1 MIETGVLDLEPEV
14 EQQIR
19 EVARRLNPYAPSAIA
34 QWEREYRA
42 FAQKHLAPEEVPVLQ
57 CSRREYDLLIGSL
70 SEIPLDQYYRRIA
83 EAAREFVARQV
94 SYESLT
100 AWVHLLEDAYL
111 PYIIKEI
118 KSPEEAFEILMSLD
132 ALLHNDF
139 AIIASAYFE
148 AREREI
154 IERNR
159 LLAEMNRRQNQLLA
173 QIITAQED
181 ERRRIS
187 IEIHDG
193 PTQSMSAVL
202 LTLQTCRHLF
212 EKDPQTAVQK
222 LEEVEEA
229 LRANIAELRRLIND
243 LRPPGLDDIGLV
255 SALKQ
260 YFRKF
265 LEDTGLKGRF
275 EVEGEVVEPDWRT
288 ATMLFRIVQE
298 CLNNVRKH
306 AQATQVRVKI
316 KFKEGLVKVVV
327 ADDGKGFDP
336 KVLQN
341 GGRPLQFGL
350 LGMRERAEMLGGSLI
365 IDSALGKGTK
375 ITLSAPLP
383 LDHRRE
389 VASSESPARG

>member
-14 EQQIR
+14 EKQIR
-19 EVARRLNPYAPSAIA
+19 EIACRLNRYAPAAID

-42 FAQKHLAPEEVPVLQ
+42 FARKHLAPEEVQVLQ

-70 SEIPLDQYYRRIA
+70 SELPLDQYYRQIA
-83 EAAREFVARQV
+83 QAAREFVARQV

-111 PYIIKEI
+111 PYITKEI
-118 KSPEEAFEILMSLD
+118 ESPEEALEILMSLD

-159 LLAEMNRRQNQLLA
+159 LLAEMNQRQNQLLA

-202 LTLQTCRHLF
+202 LTLQTCRLLF
-212 EKDPQTAVQK
+212 EKDPQTAARK

-260 YFRKF
+260 YFREF
-265 LEDTGLKGRF
+265 LESTGLQGRF
-275 EVEGEVVEPDWRT
+275 EVKGKVVEPDWRT

-306 AQATQVRVKI
+306 AQATQVRVKM
-316 KFKEGLVKVVV
+316 KFKEDLVKIVV

-336 KVLQN
+336 KGLQN
-341 GGRPLQFGL
+341 SGRPLQFGL

-365 IDSALGKGTK
+365 IDSAPGKGTK
-375 ITLSAPLP
+375 ITLSAPLQVNQW
-383 LDHRRE
+383 RE
-389 VASSESPARG
+389 VSSFESPARG